1 MDIGT
6 TGVSMASTIDI
17 DTRDALGDL
26 DDGRLRRLRALDL
39 IAKGMDTA
47 VRIPGTKIRF
57 GADTVLGLV
66 PGLGDLAAAAV
77 ALAIVNEARRMGL
90 PNDKLARMLTNVAI
104 DGLLGAVP
112 ILGDI
117 FDVYFKANRRN
128 VAMILDHFGHDG
140 FGPGAGRR

>member
-1 MDIGT
+1 
-6 TGVSMASTIDI
+6 MAGTIDI
-17 DTRDALGDL
+17 DTQGTLGDL
-26 DDGRLRRLRALDL
+26 DDKRLRRLRALDL

-47 VRIPGTKIRF
+47 IRVPGTNIRF
-57 GADTVLGLV
+57 GADSVLGLM

-90 PNDKLARMLTNVAI
+90 PNDKLARMLTNVAL

-117 FDVYFKANRRN
+117 FDIYFKANRRN
-128 VAMILDHFGHDG
+128 VEMILDQFGYDG
-140 FGPGAGRR
+140 FGADAPRR